1 LDPSIFISLAL
12 LFGIAAT
19 FRAMD
24 GYSFLRRLI
33 AGFESRIGVLYAVV
47 LVTALISP
55 FILNDVVIL
64 ILTPVIVRYAK
75 QFRVSIAPLLVA
87 EICFTNIA
95 SSLTPLGNP
104 QNILLWQ
111 ASGISA
117 RQFVLGTCWPIAI
130 SCALTAVALYPF
142 RKRLGGAREFPTSV
156 GTRLP
161 AIYLSA
167 VAVIVFS
174 LDIVGVS
181 NVLSLGMAFL
191 LGLALN
197 LRAPQQVAKEFDVKS
212 LLILYVLVG
221 STLLVVNILQTSLV
235 PYVAPAVSGSQPYS
249 AFFVGL
255 VSNLVSNVPATQL
268 ILGTVVVSSHTA
280 PMLAVEAGLAGNIG
294 PIGSFANILALLMVK
309 RSGLAIRKIMILQ
322 LVVGLVSFL
331 PALL

>member
-1 LDPSIFISLAL
+1 
-12 LFGIAAT
+12 
-19 FRAMD
+19 MD

-33 AGFESRIGVLYAVV
+33 SRFEPRLGVLYATV
-47 LVTALISP
+47 LVTAIISP

-64 ILTPVIVRYAK
+64 ILTPVLIRYAR
-75 QFRVSIAPLLVA
+75 QFKVSIAPLIVA

-117 RQFVLGTCWPIAI
+117 EQFVLGTWRPIAV
-130 SCALTAVALYPF
+130 SCVLTAAVLYPF
-142 RKRLGGAREFPTSV
+142 GKRLGGAREFPTSV

-174 LDIVGVS
+174 LDIVGIS
-181 NVLSLGMAFL
+181 NVLALGLAFL
-191 LGLALN
+191 LGFALN
-197 LRAPQQVAKEFDVKS
+197 LRLLRQVAKEFDYKS
-212 LLILYVLVG
+212 LMILYVLVG
-221 STLLVVNILQTSLV
+221 STTLVVTLLQSTLV
-235 PYVAPAVSGSQPYS
+235 PYVTPAASGSQPYS
-249 AFFVGL
+249 ASFVGL

-268 ILGTVVVSSHTA
+268 ILGTVAVPSHVA
-280 PMLAVEAGLAGNIG
+280 PVIAVEAGLAGNID
-294 PIGSFANILALLMVK
+294 PIASFANILALLMVK
-309 RSGLAIRKIMILQ
+309 RSGFPVKNVILLQ
-322 LVVGLVSFL
+322 LVVGLISFL